1 MLIIVAKGQVEFE
14 LNVQMWG
21 KKEKRLCLSSFLVR
35 AEL

>member
-1 MLIIVAKGQVEFE
+1 MLIAKGQVKFE

-21 KKEKRLCLSSFLVR
+21 KKEKKALSALISVR